1 MAQYAVMGW
10 CTVAGDGGGSIQ
22 RSTATTATGGRPPP
36 GISAASFQFEE
47 GEEPDEP
54 REEEEEADRE
64 KHDCSSIL
72 MVAAAA
78 VLLYA
83 IAKQAE
89 DETLSHPTPP
99 SFVTRAQ
106 RERERIY
113 SACALTNREG
123 GEMTSGEEEGGRAN
137 KKRPRRAKESPQSRG
152 SSSPSVPLFL
162 APLKFG

>member
-1 MAQYAVMGW
+1 MGW

-72 MVAAAA
+72 MVAAAV

-89 DETLSHPTPP
+89 DETLSHPTPPP

-123 GEMTSGEEEGGRAN
+123 GEMTSGEEGGREGEQE
-137 KKRPRRAKESPQSRG
+137 KAKTRQG
-152 SSSPSVPLFL
+152 VPTKQRKL
-162 APLKFG
+162 